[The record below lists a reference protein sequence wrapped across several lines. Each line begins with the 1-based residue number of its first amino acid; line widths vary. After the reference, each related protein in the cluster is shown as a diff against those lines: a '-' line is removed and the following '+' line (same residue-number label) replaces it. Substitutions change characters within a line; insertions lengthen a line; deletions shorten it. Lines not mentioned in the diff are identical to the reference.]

1 MPAPDPQ
8 PVLSVRD
15 LSAGFRVD
23 NVWRPAVEGLS
34 FDVGARQTVAIVGE
48 SGSGKSVT
56 ALSVMRLLPAANSR
70 VEGVIRLDGRDLLA
84 LPEEEMRKVRG
95 DKLSM
100 IFQEPMTS
108 LNPVLTIG
116 FQIAEA
122 LMYHRGL
129 ERAAAEAEALRILE
143 RVRVPAA
150 RERLHEYPHR
160 FSGGMRQRV
169 MIAMALACKP
179 KVLIADEPTTALD
192 VTVQAQILE
201 LVKLLQEEE
210 GMSVVFIT
218 HDMGVVAEI
227 ADRVVVMWKGKKVE
241 EGDAPRVLEHP
252 EHPYTKALLAAVP
265 RLGSMK
271 GEAKP
276 KPFPEPEG
284 EAASASPDAGAPELP
299 ASAATTPRD
308 GVGVSKQRDDGIA
321 QGSPASRPLLEV
333 ANLVTRFPI
342 RSGVFGKVNARVHA
356 VEDVSFSLHPGE
368 TLALVGESGCGK
380 STTGRSILRLV
391 EPNAGRVLFEGEDVR
406 ALDPQG
412 LRRMRQR
419 MQMIFQDPF
428 ASLNPRKS
436 VGAAIAEPIIVH
448 GLASK
453 REARE
458 RVAELLRKV
467 GLTPDMA
474 GRFPHEFSGGQRQR
488 LAIARALGLAPRLI
502 VADEAVSALDVSVK
516 ARVVNLM
523 MRLQAEM
530 GLAFL
535 FISHDIAVV
544 ERVSH
549 RIAVMYLGE
558 IVEIGPRVAIIENPR
573 HPYTRKLVAA
583 VPSPDPARRSIRRGL
598 SNEEVPSPMKPA
610 DYVPVPRLYREVSPG
625 HVVQEFAA

>member
-1 MPAPDPQ
+1 MASPDPQ
-8 PVLSVRD
+8 PILSVRD
-15 LSAGFRVD
+15 LSVAFRVD
-23 NVWRPAVEGLS
+23 NVWRPAVEKLS

-56 ALSVMRLLPAANSR
+56 ALSVMRLLPPANSR
-70 VEGVIRLDGRDLLA
+70 VKGVIRLDGRDLLQ

-122 LMYHRGL
+122 LMHHRGL
-129 ERAAAEAEALRILE
+129 ERPAAEAEALRILE

-179 KVLIADEPTTALD
+179 KLLIADEPTTALD

-201 LVKLLQEEE
+201 LIKLLQAEE

-227 ADRVVVMWKGKKVE
+227 ADRVVVMWKGQKVE
-241 EGDAPRVLEHP
+241 EGEAARVLERP

-271 GEAKP
+271 GEARP
-276 KPFPEPEG
+276 KPFPEPEA
-284 EAASASPDAGAPELP
+284 EADRASEDAPMSASPI
-299 ASAATTPRD
+299 SAAKARPNGPTAAKEEEFDIEP
-308 GVGVSKQRDDGIA
+308 V
-321 QGSPASRPLLEV
+321 SPASRRPLLEV

-356 VEDVSFSLHPGE
+356 VEDVSFSLRAGE

-391 EPNAGRVLFEGEDVR
+391 EPNAGRVLFEGQDVR

-412 LRRMRQR
+412 LRRMRRR

-453 REARE
+453 REARD

-488 LAIARALGLAPRLI
+488 LAIARALGLTPKLI

-558 IVEIGPRVAIIENPR
+558 IVEIGPRAAIIENPR

-583 VPSPDPARRSIRRGL
+583 VPSPDP
-598 SNEEVPSPMKPA
+598 
-610 DYVPVPRLYREVSPG
+610 
-625 HVVQEFAA
+625 

>member
-1 MPAPDPQ
+1 
-8 PVLSVRD
+8 
-15 LSAGFRVD
+15 
-23 NVWRPAVEGLS
+23 
-34 FDVGARQTVAIVGE
+34 
-48 SGSGKSVT
+48 
-56 ALSVMRLLPAANSR
+56 
-70 VEGVIRLDGRDLLA
+70 VIRLDGRDLLA

>member
-284 EAASASPDAGAPELP
+284 EAASASPDAGTPDLP

-308 GVGVSKQRDDGIA
+308 GVGVSKQRDDGVA

-436 VGAAIAEPIIVH
+436 VGAAIAEPIVVH

>member
-1 MPAPDPQ
+1 M
-8 PVLSVRD
+8 RD
-15 LSAGFRVD
+15 LSVAFRVD
-23 NVWRPAVEGLS
+23 NVWRPAVEALS
-34 FDVGARQTVAIVGE
+34 FDVGTRQTVAIVGE

-70 VEGVIRLDGRDLLA
+70 VEGVIRLDGRDLLQ

-179 KVLIADEPTTALD
+179 KLLIADEPTTALD

-227 ADRVVVMWKGKKVE
+227 ADRVVVMWKGEKVE
-241 EGDAPRVLEHP
+241 EGEAPRVLEHP

-284 EAASASPDAGAPELP
+284 EAASVPSDAGAPELP
-299 ASAATTPRD
+299 AAAAGPRRD
-308 GVGVSKQRDDGIA
+308 GVAKQAQDSVA
-321 QGSPASRPLLEV
+321 QGAPASRPLLEV

-342 RSGVFGKVNARVHA
+342 RSGVFGKVKARVHA
-356 VEDVSFSLHPGE
+356 VENVSFSLHPGE

-391 EPNAGRVLFEGEDVR
+391 EPNAGRVLFEGDDVR

-453 REARE
+453 GEARE

-558 IVEIGPRVAIIENPR
+558 IVEIGPRAAIIENPR

-625 HVVQEFAA
+625 HVVQEIAA